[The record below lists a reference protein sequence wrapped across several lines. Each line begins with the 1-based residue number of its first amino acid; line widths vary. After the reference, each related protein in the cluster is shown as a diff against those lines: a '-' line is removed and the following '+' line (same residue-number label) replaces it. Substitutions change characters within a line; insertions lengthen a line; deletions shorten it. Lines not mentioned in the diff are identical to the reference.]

1 MTRRRRIQ
9 IISVVV
15 AAIAALIGT
24 TAMGFWQAEQY
35 RMELEYGY
43 RRAFN
48 DLSDHVTGMGS
59 ALTKAVYANTP
70 TQQHGITALLM
81 KEASGAKAALGILPL
96 EGDSMETV
104 QKFVS
109 QVEDFSSAMSTK
121 ISAGSTL
128 TDEEENTLF
137 QLGQYAALLKSD
149 LAQISQEFAQKD
161 IPIGQTKSRLQNL
174 DLDESLPAFQ
184 NTLETTAEDFK
195 DYPTMIY
202 DGPFSDHIAQQES
215 EFLKGKAEISQDTA
229 KQTAAEFFGLSA
241 ENLTFENET
250 AGHLSTYNFTADGA
264 RISVT
269 KAGGYAESLLK
280 ERSVEKATLSVDQAK
295 EKAKEFLA
303 KNGMDSLTESYYST
317 YDGKC
322 TFQYAYAQDNVTFY
336 PDLIKVSVA
345 MDNGEILEYNGAGYL
360 MHHHDRPKQSPV
372 LTESQAAQ
380 RVSSR
385 LNIEKAR
392 LSVIPTANLEE
403 RLCYEFLCA
412 GADGEEVLVYINA
425 STGMEEQI
433 FIIIHDDS
441 GTLVV

>member
-1 MTRRRRIQ
+1 MTRRRKIQ
-9 IISVVV
+9 IASVVV
-15 AAIAALIGT
+15 AAIVALIGT
-24 TAMGFWQAEQY
+24 TAVGFWQAQQY

-48 DLSDHVTGMGS
+48 DLSDHVTGMGN

-81 KEASGAKAALGILPL
+81 KEASGAKAALGVLPL

-104 QKFVS
+104 QKFVA

-121 ISAGSTL
+121 ISAGNTL
-128 TDEEENTLF
+128 TDEDENTLF
-137 QLGQYAALLKSD
+137 QLGQYAALLKSN
-149 LAQISQEFAQKD
+149 LAQINLEFAEKE

-174 DLDESLPAFQ
+174 ELEESLPTFQ
-184 NTLETTAEDFK
+184 NTLETTADDFK
-195 DYPTMIY
+195 DYPTLIY

-215 EFLKGKAEISQDTA
+215 EFLKGKAEISQDIA
-229 KQTAAEFFGLSA
+229 KQTAAEFFGLGADS
-241 ENLTFENET
+241 LTFEGET
-250 AGHLSTYNFTADGA
+250 AGHLPTYNFTAADA
-264 RISVT
+264 RVSIT
-269 KAGGYAESLLK
+269 KIGGYAESLLK
-280 ERSVEKATLSVDQAK
+280 ERAVGETVLTVDEAKA
-295 EKAKEFLA
+295 KAKEFLS
-303 KNGMDSLTESYYST
+303 KNGMDSLTESYYVT
-317 YDGKC
+317 YNGIC
-322 TFQYAYAQDNVTFY
+322 TFQYAYAKEDVTFY

-360 MHHHDRPKQSPV
+360 MHHHDREKQSPE
-372 LTESQAAQ
+372 LTEPQAAQ

-385 LNIEKAR
+385 LNIEKSR
-392 LSVIPTANLEE
+392 LAVIPTPGLDE

-433 FIIIHDDS
+433 FILIHDDS